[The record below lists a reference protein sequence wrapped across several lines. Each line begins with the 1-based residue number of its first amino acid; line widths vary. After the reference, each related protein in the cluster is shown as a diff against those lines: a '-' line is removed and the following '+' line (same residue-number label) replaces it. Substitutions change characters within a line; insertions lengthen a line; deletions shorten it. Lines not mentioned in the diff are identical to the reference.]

1 MSETSD
7 YDPGVWRGHDFGA
20 ARKKYDAH
28 VGRSYGDA
36 VASGKKAADMAPDS
50 IKTKSK
56 SPLAIL
62 CDVTG
67 SMGSWPAA
75 IFAKLP
81 YLEIEGKEYLGD
93 DLEISF
99 CAFGDVNGD
108 NYPLQVRN
116 FSKGTDLKKQ
126 LEALVI
132 EGGGGGQVKESPE
145 VAALYYARNVEMPL
159 ASKPIL
165 VIITDESL
173 YANVSKDDAK
183 KHAKVNLEAR
193 ISTKDIF
200 EELKRRYA
208 VYLVRKPYEPVRGD
222 SLSSTDK
229 GIVKEWLQY
238 IDEEHIVTLP
248 NEERVLDILFGIL
261 AKETDRVDYF
271 RDELKDRQLKD
282 KGGAKKVEIALK
294 ALETIHKAVASGDD
308 ADPDRKLLKSGRS
321 VTKGSGGGKK
331 TKPLL

>member
-1 MSETSD
+1 MSETAD
-7 YDPGVWRGHDFGA
+7 YNPGPWAGHDFTD
-20 ARKKYDAH
+20 ARDTYDEH

-36 VASGKKAADMAPDS
+36 VAKGTKAADTAPDR

-99 CAFGDVNGD
+99 CAFGDVYSD
-108 NYPLQVRN
+108 KYPLQIRK
-116 FSKGTDLKKQ
+116 FSKGVDLKAQ

-132 EGGGGGQVKESPE
+132 EGGGGGQIKESAE
-145 VAALYYARNVEMPL
+145 IAALYYARNVDMPV
-159 ASKPIL
+159 ASKPICI
-165 VIITDESL
+165 IITDESL
-173 YANVSKDDAK
+173 YETINKDDAK
-183 KHAKVNLEAR
+183 THAKVDAESR
-193 ISTKDIF
+193 ISTKDVF
-200 EELKRRYA
+200 DELKRRFA
-208 VYLVRKPYEPVRGD
+208 VYLVRKPYQASAGD
-222 SLSSTDK
+222 SISSTDRR
-229 GIVKEWLQY
+229 IMNEWLQVL
-238 IDEEHIVTLP
+238 DEEHIVTLP
-248 NEERVLDILFGIL
+248 NEERVLDIIFGIL
-261 AKETDRVDYF
+261 ANETDRVEYF

-294 ALETIHKAVASGDD
+294 ALTTIHKEVGSGD
-308 ADPDRKLLKSGRS
+308 ADPDRKLLRSGKS

>member
-1 MSETSD
+1 MSETAD
-7 YDPGVWRGHDFGA
+7 YDPGHWAGHDFSA

-36 VASGKKAADMAPDS
+36 KAAGKKAADMAPDR

-67 SMGSWPAA
+67 SMGSWPAN

-93 DLEISF
+93 DMEISF

-108 NYPLQVRN
+108 SYPLQVRN

-126 LEALVI
+126 LEALVV
-132 EGGGGGQVKESPE
+132 EGGGGGQIKESPE
-145 VAALYYARNVEMPL
+145 VAALYYARNVDMPV
-159 ASKPIL
+159 ASKPICI
-165 VIITDESL
+165 IITDESL
-173 YANVSKDDAK
+173 YETVNKDDAK
-183 KHAKVNLEAR
+183 KHAKVDLETR
-193 ISTKDIF
+193 IKTTDIF
-200 EELKRRYA
+200 DELKRRYA
-208 VYLVRKPYEPVRGD
+208 VYLVRKPYEAVRGD
-222 SLSSTDK
+222 SLSATDK
-229 GIVKEWLQY
+229 GIVKDWLRVV
-238 IDEEHIVTLP
+238 DEEHIVTLP
-248 NEERVLDILFGIL
+248 NEERVLDIIFGIL
-261 AKETDRVDYF
+261 AKETDRIDYF

-282 KGGAKKVEIALK
+282 KGGDKKVEVALK
-294 ALETIHKAVASGDD
+294 ALETIHKIDAGG

-331 TKPLL
+331 TKSLL

>member
-1 MSETSD
+1 MSETAD
-7 YDPGVWRGHDFGA
+7 YNPGHWKGHDFGA

-36 VASGKKAADMAPDS
+36 VATGKKAADMAPDM

-56 SPLAIL
+56 APLAIL

-67 SMGSWPAA
+67 SMGKWPAT
-75 IFAKLP
+75 IFSKLP

-99 CAFGDVNGD
+99 CAFGDVYSD
-108 NYPLQVRN
+108 NYPLQVRK
-116 FSKGTDLKKQ
+116 FSKGTDLKIQ

-159 ASKPIL
+159 ASKPICI
-165 VIITDESL
+165 IITDESL
-173 YANVSKDDAK
+173 YDAVSKEDAK
-183 KHAKVNLEAR
+183 RHAKVDLEKR
-193 ISTKDIF
+193 IPTKDIF
-200 EELKRRYA
+200 DELKRRYA
-208 VYLVRKPYEPVRGD
+208 VYLVRKPYQTMSGD
-222 SLSSTDK
+222 AISSTDK
-229 GIVKEWLQY
+229 GIVKEWLRY
-238 IDEEHIVTLP
+238 VDEDHIVTLP
-248 NEERVLDILFGIL
+248 NEERVLDIIFGIL
-261 AKETDRVDYF
+261 AKETDKVDYF

-282 KGGAKKVEIALK
+282 KGGAKKVEVALK
-294 ALETIHKAVASGDD
+294 ALETIHKEVGAGI
-308 ADPDRKLLKSGRS
+308 DPDRKLLKSGRS

-331 TKPLL
+331 TKSLL

>member
-1 MSETSD
+1 MSETAD
-7 YDPGVWRGHDFGA
+7 YDPGHWKGHDFTS

-36 VASGKKAADMAPDS
+36 LTAGKKAADMAPDR

-67 SMGSWPAA
+67 SMGKWPAN

-126 LEALVI
+126 LEALVV

-145 VAALYYARNVEMPL
+145 VAALYYARNVDMPV
-159 ASKPIL
+159 ASKPICI
-165 VIITDESL
+165 IITDESL
-173 YANVSKDDAK
+173 YETVNKDDAK
-183 KHAKVNLEAR
+183 KHAKVDLEAR
-193 ISTKDIF
+193 IKTTDIF
-200 EELKRRYA
+200 DELKRRYA
-208 VYLVRKPYEPVRGD
+208 VYLVRKPYEAVRGD
-222 SLSSTDK
+222 SLSATDK
-229 GIVKEWLQY
+229 GIVKDWLRVV
-238 IDEEHIVTLP
+238 DEEHIVTLP
-248 NEERVLDILFGIL
+248 NEERVLDIIFGIL
-261 AKETDRVDYF
+261 AKETDRIDYF

-282 KGGAKKVEIALK
+282 KGGDKKVEVALK
-294 ALETIHKAVASGDD
+294 ALETIHKIDAGD

-331 TKPLL
+331 TKSLL